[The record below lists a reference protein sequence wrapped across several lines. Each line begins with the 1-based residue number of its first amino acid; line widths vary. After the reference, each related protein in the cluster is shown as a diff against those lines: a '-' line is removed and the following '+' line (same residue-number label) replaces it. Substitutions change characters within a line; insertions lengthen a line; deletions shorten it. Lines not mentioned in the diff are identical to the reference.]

1 MDTRASAEALVTV
14 TFNVF
19 CRNAFNI
26 KKRGKRMSV
35 PSITNWTAS
44 DDAMVENAIRSGASR
59 RDLLKIMLAGG
70 VALTA
75 GSALFGRATSALAA
89 TPVSGGALKAASWSS
104 STADTLDPAKASQAS
119 DYVRCC
125 AFYNRLTFLDA
136 RGVTNMELA
145 ESVESADAKAWTVKL
160 RSGVTFHDGKT
171 LKAADVVY
179 SLNRHLDP
187 AVGSKVNSIA
197 KQMTGIK
204 ALDDLTV
211 EITLANP
218 NADLPTILA
227 MHHFMIIADGTTD
240 FAKAN
245 GTGAFVCEVFEPG
258 VRSIGKKNTN
268 YWKEKGPY
276 IDTFEYIAISD
287 DTARVNA
294 LLSGDIQLAA
304 SINPRSMRLVE
315 SQPHVA
321 LSKFTSGNYT
331 NLNMRLDLSP
341 GNKADF
347 VQGMKYLLDREKIQK
362 SALRGVAELGNDQ
375 PVSPASIYH
384 NADLKPKAFD
394 PEKAKF
400 HFEKAGLLGQTIPV
414 IASDAAASSIDMAM
428 ILQQAGADI
437 GVTLD
442 VQRVPSDGYWSNYW
456 LKAPVHFGNINPRP
470 TPDILFSLLY
480 ASDAPWNESQ
490 YKSEKFDGMMLEAR
504 GLLDQAKRKEIYD
517 EMQVMISEEAGTAI
531 PVFISNVDA
540 ISAKLKGLEG
550 NPLGGQM
557 GYAFAEY
564 VWLEA

>member
-1 MDTRASAEALVTV
+1 
-14 TFNVF
+14 
-19 CRNAFNI
+19 
-26 KKRGKRMSV
+26 MSDNNF
-35 PSITNWTAS
+35 INWTSA
-44 DDAMVENAIRSGASR
+44 DDAMVENAIRRGATR
-59 RDLLKIMLAGG
+59 RDLLKMLMAGG
-70 VALTA
+70 IAATA
-75 GSALFGRATSALAA
+75 GSMLLGRATSALAA
-89 TPVSGGALKAASWSS
+89 TPVSGGSLKAAGWSS
-104 STADTLDPAKASQAS
+104 STADTLDPAKASLS
-119 DYVRCC
+119 TDYVRCC
-125 AFYNRLTFLDA
+125 AFYNRLTFLDQA
-136 RGVTNMELA
+136 GTTKMELA
-145 ESVESADAKAWTVKL
+145 ESIESADAKVWTVKL
-160 RSGVTFHDGKT
+160 RKGVTFHDGKT

-204 ALDDLTV
+204 AVDDLTV

-258 VRSIGKKNTN
+258 VRSVAIKNKN
-268 YWKEKGPY
+268 YWKEGGAHL
-276 IDTFEYIAISD
+276 DSFEFFAISD

-294 LLSGDIQLAA
+294 LISGDIQLAA

-315 SQPHVA
+315 SQPTVA
-321 LSKFTSGNYT
+321 LSKSTSGNYT
-331 NLNMRLDLSP
+331 NLNMRLDLAP
-341 GNKADF
+341 GDKADF
-347 VQGMKYLLDREKIQK
+347 VQGMKYLLNREQIQK
-362 SALRGVAELGNDQ
+362 SALRGLAEIANDQ

-400 HFEKAGLLGQTIPV
+400 HFEKAGLLGQSIPV
-414 IASDAAASSIDMAM
+414 VASEAATSSIDMAM
-428 ILQQAGADI
+428 ILQAAGAEI
-437 GVTLD
+437 GMKLD

-490 YKSEKFDGMMLEAR
+490 YKSAKFDKMMTEAR
-504 GLLDQAKRKEIYD
+504 GTLDQAKRKEIYG
-517 EMQVMISEEAGTAI
+517 EMQVMIAEEAGTAI

-540 ISAKLKGLEG
+540 ISSKLKGLEPS
-550 NPLGGQM
+550 PLGGMM